1 MASMRLLSIAIGLL
15 MLMQPVAGLLFAEQ
29 YRDVAWIRATWLGND
44 WVTLLVAL
52 PLFALGYAHAR
63 RGSLRG
69 HLLWFGLLGYAV
81 YNYAFYLIGAAL
93 NVFFPLYVLVVG
105 AGHGHAHHR
114 ARGCRCQA
122 TGRRLPPST
131 PVRLVGATL
140 VVIGT
145 SLAVV
150 WVVLWAAYIF
160 AARPLPGGPEPFKVV
175 AALDLTIMVPALT
188 IGGFLLWRRRP
199 WGFVLAT
206 IAGVQGALY
215 LLVLSVNSM
224 VAIRRG
230 LVASPGE
237 LPLWGTLTLVTG
249 AAAVALLANVQ
260 PSRRESRPA

>member
-1 MASMRLLSIAIGLL
+1 MASMRLLSTAIGLI
-15 MLMQPVAGLLFAEQ
+15 MLTQSVAGLLFAAH
-29 YRDVAWIRATWLGND
+29 YRDVAWIRATWFGND

-69 HLLWFGLLGYAV
+69 HLVWLGLLGYAV

-93 NVFFPLYVLVVG
+93 NVFFPLYVLAVLL
-105 AGHGHAHHR
+105 
-114 ARGCRCQA
+114 A
-122 TGRRLPPST
+122 TVTLIIALAPADVRQLADAFHPST
-131 PVRLVGATL
+131 PVRLVGAAL

-160 AARPLPGGPEPFKVV
+160 AARPVPGGPESFKVV

-188 IGGFLLWRRRP
+188 IGGVLLWRRRP

-206 IAGVQGALY
+206 IAAVQGALY

-230 LVASPGE
+230 LVASPDE
-237 LPLWGTLTLVTG
+237 LPLWATLTLVTG
-249 AAAVALLANVQ
+249 AAAVVLLVNVRS
-260 PSRRESRPA
+260 SRRQSRPA